1 MYSEFR
7 AIEAMKILSL
17 RREGESILVRWG
29 RGEGRVIRSVS
40 ITKMRNSVMRRGLGR
55 RKVRL
60 KERGNIRLSMVVEVK
75 CGESG
80 GEVGPCHVRLT
91 PESEL
96 EMRLRMVMSSWV
108 SQAEAIELCNGGTG
122 K

>member
-7 AIEAMKILSL
+7 AMEAMKILSL
-17 RREGESILVRWG
+17 RREGGNIWVRWE
-29 RGEGRVIRSVS
+29 RGEDRVIRSVS

-60 KERGNIRLSMVVEVK
+60 KERGNSLLSMVVVEVK
-75 CGESG
+75 CRESR
-80 GEVGPCHVRLT
+80 GEVGPCHVRLA

-96 EMRLRMVMSSWV
+96 EIRLRMVM
-108 SQAEAIELCNGGTG
+108 
-122 K
+122 

>member
-1 MYSEFR
+1 M
-7 AIEAMKILSL
+7 EAMKIFSL

-55 RKVRL
+55 RKARL
-60 KERGNIRLSMVVEVK
+60 KERGNILLSMVVVEVK

-80 GEVGPCHVRLT
+80 EEVWPCHVRLT

-96 EMRLRMVMSSWV
+96 EMRLRMVIWSWV
-108 SQAEAIELCNGGTG
+108 SQVEATELCSGETG
-122 K
+122 KRV

>member
-1 MYSEFR
+1 M
-7 AIEAMKILSL
+7 
-17 RREGESILVRWG
+17 
-29 RGEGRVIRSVS
+29 IRSVS

-108 SQAEAIELCNGGTG
+108 SQAEAIELCNGGKG

>member
-29 RGEGRVIRSVS
+29 RGEGRGIRSVS

-60 KERGNIRLSMVVEVK
+60 KERGNILLSMVVEVK

-80 GEVGPCHVRLT
+80 GEVGPCHVRLD
-91 PESEL
+91 P
-96 EMRLRMVMSSWV
+96 
-108 SQAEAIELCNGGTG
+108 
-122 K
+122 